1 MPSAVRRGPV
11 RPWTRLP
18 RLVVR
23 ALARM
28 FHILLVAFAAGLGA
42 TPKAVLL
49 LRHEDPVAQV
59 AEEEAER
66 E

>member
-1 MPSAVRRGPV
+1 MPSAVRRAPV
-11 RPWTRLP
+11 RSWTRLP

-42 TPKAVLL
+42 APKPVLL

-59 AEEEAER
+59 AEDEAER

>member
-1 MPSAVRRGPV
+1 MPSAVRRAPV

-18 RLVVR
+18 RIALR

-42 TPKAVLL
+42 TPKPVFL

-59 AEEEAER
+59 AEEESER